1 MSILVTGGLGYIGSH
16 TCVELLNNNYDV
28 VVVDNLYNSNYNV
41 VNSIKQITNKD
52 FKFIE
57 SDLCDLSN
65 VENIFKNNNIECV
78 IHLAAYKAVGESVNK
93 PIEYYYNNLN
103 CLLNVLKMMKKY
115 NCNKF
120 IFSSSATVYGNNS
133 NSPISEDAD
142 IQQSTSPYGNTKI
155 ISEQIIKDFCI
166 SNKNFNTIILRYFN
180 PIGAH
185 KSGLI
190 GDNPNGIPNNLLPYI
205 MKVAIGKLEK
215 LSVYGNDYNTKDG
228 TCIRDY
234 IHVVD
239 LARNHIN
246 VINKLNNIT
255 DNNFNIYN
263 FGSGIGYSVLDVINS
278 FEKMSG
284 IKIPH
289 IITNRR
295 SGDVEAIYSN
305 IHKSIEELN
314 FTIKYSLDDMCYD
327 SWNYIINNK

>member
-16 TCVELLNNNYDV
+16 ICVELLNNNYDV

-65 VENIFKNNNIECV
+65 VENIFKNNSIECV

-133 NSPISEDAD
+133 SSPISEDAD

-166 SNKNFNTIILRYFN
+166 SNKNFNAIILRYFN

-255 DNNFNIYN
+255 NNNFNIYN

-284 IKIPH
+284 IKIPY